1 MTGLRA
7 RAVPALLAG
16 AVLAGSALPC
26 GPARAET
33 VAGTAKAVEGDTV
46 SVNGTEIRLFGID
59 APDRGQTCENVR
71 GQSYDCFALSSL
83 ALERLIGGREV
94 SCEIKPSV
102 GTAKLGVCKVE
113 GRDLAGM
120 MVNAGWA
127 LAYRRIAQDYAAI
140 EAQAI
145 SRRRGM
151 WAGRVEPPWQWRSR
165 RIGAKPETPDG
176 G

>member
-1 MTGLRA
+1 MREGALRT
-7 RAVPALLAG
+7 L
-16 AVLAGSALPC
+16 AVLAAAAALALPA
-26 GPARAET
+26 GTARAES
-33 VAGTAKAVEGDTV
+33 VRGPAKVVEGDTV

-71 GQSYDCFALSSL
+71 GQSYDCFALSSV

-94 SCEIKPSV
+94 ACEMKPAA
-102 GTAKLGVCKVE
+102 GAKKLGVCKAE
-113 GRDLAGM
+113 GHDIAGM

-127 LAYRRIAQDYAAI
+127 LAYGRIAPDYVPI
-140 EAQAI
+140 EAQAV

-165 RIGAKPETPDG
+165 QIGAKPDAPDG

>member
-1 MTGLRA
+1 MTGR
-7 RAVPALLAG
+7 RTR
-16 AVLAGSALPC
+16 AVLALLGGALL
-26 GPARAET
+26 GGVLASGLARAET
-33 VAGTAKAVEGDTV
+33 VAGPAKVVEGDTIN
-46 SVNGTEIRLFGID
+46 VNGTEIRLFGID

-71 GQSYDCFALSSL
+71 SQSYDCFALSSV
-83 ALERLIGGREV
+83 ALERLIGGRDV
-94 SCEIKPSV
+94 TCEIKPSV
-102 GTAKLGVCKVE
+102 GTGKLGVCKVE

-127 LAYRRIAQDYAAI
+127 LSYRRIAQDYAAI

-165 RIGAKPETPDG
+165 QIGARPETPDG